1 MPGLTVALLL
11 VVAVAVWQ
19 FGGTFP
25 GREPVPARKG
35 RSGSGQPGH
44 PGRPGRPAHNR
55 FRRARSRDA
64 QAEGEVHVLLV
75 RELAG
80 LLMAGRSAQR
90 IWADA
95 AALHG
100 PGRPGDPG
108 NALAPVLQAAA
119 AATSLGMSP
128 VPVFA
133 AAGGAGSSG
142 VSGDRSPGGSPAGRE
157 LWAGLAV
164 CVQVS
169 ERSGAPLSSVL
180 TRYAGQLDDARD
192 AAADRE
198 AVLAGPRATV
208 RLLTWLPV
216 GGMVLG
222 YLFGGNPLQMLTG
235 TPAGWAAAAAGCGFW
250 LAGRI
255 WSGRLVRD
263 AVARPELR

>member
-11 VVAVAVWQ
+11 AVTVGAWQ
-19 FGGTFP
+19 FGGIFP
-25 GREPVPARKG
+25 GREAVSAR
-35 RSGSGQPGH
+35 RIPSGPPQPG
-44 PGRPGRPAHNR
+44 RQADYRR
-55 FRRARSRDA
+55 RRARSRDA
-64 QAEGEVHVLLV
+64 QAEGEVYALLV

-80 LLMAGRSAQR
+80 LLVAGRSAQR
-90 IWADA
+90 IWSDA
-95 AALHG
+95 AALHDPGG
-100 PGRPGDPG
+100 PGVQGST
-108 NALAPVLQAAA
+108 LAPVLQAAA

-128 VPVFA
+128 VPVFVA
-133 AAGGAGSSG
+133 AACGTGGSG
-142 VSGDRSPGGSPAGRE
+142 GGGVRSPGGNPAGRE

-169 ERSGAPLSSVL
+169 ERSGAPLSAVL

-198 AVLAGPRATV
+198 TALAGPRATV
-208 RLLTWLPV
+208 RLLTWLPA

-222 YLFGGNPLQMLTG
+222 YLLGGNPLQVLTG
-235 TPAGWAAAAAGCGFW
+235 TPGGWAAAVAGCGFW

-263 AVARPELR
+263 AAVRQESR

>member
-11 VVAVAVWQ
+11 AVAVGAWQ

-25 GREPVPARKG
+25 GREAVSARRIPSGTPQPPAD
-35 RSGSGQPGH
+35 
-44 PGRPGRPAHNR
+44 NR

-64 QAEGEVHVLLV
+64 QAEGEVYALLV

-80 LLMAGRSAQR
+80 LLVAGRSAHR

-95 AALHG
+95 AALHDPGG
-100 PGRPGDPG
+100 PGVQGST
-108 NALAPVLQAAA
+108 LAPVLQAAA

-128 VPVFA
+128 VPVLAAA
-133 AAGGAGSSG
+133 AAGGAGGSG
-142 VSGDRSPGGSPAGRE
+142 VGGDRSPGGNPAGRE

-169 ERSGAPLSSVL
+169 ERSGAPLSGVL

-198 AVLAGPRATV
+198 TALAGPRATV

-222 YLFGGNPLQMLTG
+222 YLLGGNPLQVLAG
-235 TPAGWAAAAAGCGFW
+235 TPAGWAAAVAGCGFW

-263 AVARPELR
+263 AAVWPESR